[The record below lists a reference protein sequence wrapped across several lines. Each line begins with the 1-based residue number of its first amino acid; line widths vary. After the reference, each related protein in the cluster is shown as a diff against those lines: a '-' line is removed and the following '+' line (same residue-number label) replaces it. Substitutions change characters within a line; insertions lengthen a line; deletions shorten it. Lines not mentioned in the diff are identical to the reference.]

1 MVNGYWLQ
9 EVERR
14 EVQGLDGLGLLAD
27 ERTAYVVLGE
37 ADPQTD
43 MAGTDTDTAADT
55 DTDMTTTAT
64 TNENYNGYGYR
75 YGCYNGYRQ
84 IDMAPDTAA
93 DTDTD

>member
-64 TNENYNGYGYR
+64 TNGNYKGNNYGNSYDTCQV
-75 YGCYNGYRQ
+75 YGTQDG
-84 IDMAPDTAA
+84 
-93 DTDTD
+93 